1 VADALRVG
9 LIGVGWGALVHAPAF
24 AAVDGYEL
32 VALCSSRPE
41 SVGRASERLGIA
53 DTSTDWASFVKRDD
67 LDLISIST
75 PVPYHHDMFLA
86 ALAAGKHVLCEKPL
100 AMSGDEGR
108 AMTEAA
114 EAAAGAG
121 QATVVCFEN
130 RRSPEHLAITEL
142 VAGGAIGRLS
152 FVQVTITTG
161 YWHPTH
167 ASQSA
172 WMYRRD
178 EGGGYLFGQMSH
190 EIDFLRSLF
199 GSVVAVCADVR
210 HSRDRVATP
219 TGDIDVT
226 ADDTSAVLLRLESGA
241 LAVLTNSSAGLAAG
255 THLFE
260 AHGSNGTIAVNRFPT
275 GAGSLVAT
283 VGGDPRPLEPSSRRL
298 ASGIELPARRSSSAV
313 LAMGLLLEDWRPAFS
328 GAPTNTPTIRDGW
341 AVQQIIDA
349 ALRSSEGAG
358 WVDITG

>member
-1 VADALRVG
+1 VAEALRVG

-41 SVGRASERLGIA
+41 SVGRAGERLGIA
-53 DTSTDWASFVKRDD
+53 DTSTDWASFVQRDD

-86 ALAAGKHVLCEKPL
+86 ALGAGKHVLCEKPL

-114 EAAAGAG
+114 ERSGR
-121 QATVVCFEN
+121 ATVVCFEN

-142 VAGGAIGRLS
+142 VADGAIGRLS

-167 ASQSA
+167 APQSA
-172 WMYRRD
+172 WMYRRQ

-199 GSVVAVCADVR
+199 GPVVAVCADVR
-210 HSRDRVATP
+210 HSLDRVATP
-219 TGDIDVT
+219 AGDIDVT
-226 ADDTSAVLLRLESGA
+226 ADDTSAVLLRLEGGA
-241 LAVLTNSSAGLAAG
+241 LAVLTNSAAGLGAG
-255 THLFE
+255 TNLFE
-260 AHGSNGTIAVNRFPT
+260 AHGSNGTVAVNRFPT
-275 GAGSLVAT
+275 GAGSYVAT
-283 VGGDPRPLEPSSRRL
+283 VGGGDPRPLQPSSRRL
-298 ASGIELPARRSSSAV
+298 ASGIELPARRSSGAV
-313 LAMGLLLEDWRPAFS
+313 QAMGLLLEDWRPAFS
-328 GAPTNTPTIRDGW
+328 GQVTNTPTIRDGW
-341 AVQQIIDA
+341 AVQQIIDT

-358 WVDITG
+358 WVDLTG

>member
-41 SVGRASERLGIA
+41 SVGRAGERLAIA
-53 DTSTDWASFVKRDD
+53 DTSTDWASFVRRDD
-67 LDLISIST
+67 LDLISISA
-75 PVPYHHDMFLA
+75 PVPYHRDMFLS

-114 EAAAGAG
+114 ERSNR
-121 QATVVCFEN
+121 ATVVCFEN
-130 RRSPEHLAITEL
+130 RWSPEHLAITEL
-142 VAGGAIGRLS
+142 VAEGAIGRLS

-167 ASQSA
+167 APQSA
-172 WMYRRD
+172 WMYRR
-178 EGGGYLFGQMSH
+178 EQGGGYLFGQMSH

-199 GSVVAVCADVR
+199 GPVVAVCADVR
-210 HSRDRVATP
+210 HSLDRVATSA
-219 TGDIDVT
+219 GDIDVT
-226 ADDTSAVLLRLESGA
+226 ADDTSAVLMRLECGA
-241 LAVLTNSSAGLAAG
+241 LAVLTNSTAGLAAG
-255 THLFE
+255 TNLFE

-283 VGGDPRPLEPSSRRL
+283 AGGGDPQPLQPSSRRL
-298 ASGIELPARRSSSAV
+298 ASGIELPARRSSAAV
-313 LAMGLLLEDWRPAFS
+313 QAMGLLLEDWRPAFS
-328 GAPTNTPTIRDGW
+328 GQVTNTPTIRDGW

-358 WVDITG
+358 WVDVTG